1 MNAETL
7 KRLKIRL
14 NIGDEA
20 EDELLNILYD
30 EAVGEIMLYAGESV
44 AEDDKE
50 DFLDRIAPIIQKYTV
65 IKYNLVG
72 NEGESARKDGD
83 IHRTFD
89 VQGNGGGSNGSG
101 LPSSIKGLLDS
112 TLCGWWW

>member
-1 MNAETL
+1 MTAETL
-7 KRLKIRL
+7 KKLKIRL
-14 NIGDEA
+14 NIGDEN
-20 EDELLNILYD
+20 EDELLEVLWGEATDEIL
-30 EAVGEIMLYAGESV
+30 LYAGDSV
-44 AEDDKE
+44 GERD
-50 DFLDRIAPIIQKYTV
+50 DFLEKVAPIIQKYTV

-72 NEGESARKDGD
+72 NEGEAARKEGD

-89 VQGNGGGSNGSG
+89 TAGNGGGSNGSG

>member
-1 MNAETL
+1 MTAETL

-14 NIGDEA
+14 NIGNES
-20 EDELLNILYD
+20 EDELLNVLWD
-30 EAVGEIMLYAGESV
+30 EAMDEIMLYVGDSIEGER
-44 AEDDKE
+44 E
-50 DFLDRIAPIIQKYTV
+50 DFIDKIAPIVQKYVV

-72 NEGESARKDGD
+72 NEGEAARKEGD